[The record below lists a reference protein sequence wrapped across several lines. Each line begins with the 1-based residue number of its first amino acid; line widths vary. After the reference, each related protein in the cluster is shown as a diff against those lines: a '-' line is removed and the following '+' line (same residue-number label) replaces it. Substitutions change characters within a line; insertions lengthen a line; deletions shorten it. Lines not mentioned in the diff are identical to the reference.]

1 MRSTISRVLL
11 GALFIMAG
19 VNHFVRP
26 AMYRSI
32 MPDYLPWHG
41 PLVLLSGIA
50 EILLGGSVLFRR
62 FDAFSRWGLTALLI
76 AVFPANVQM
85 VMDAEHFTPIPVW
98 MLWVRLPLQVVLI
111 WWVWMTTSTNPTR
124 DHS

>member
-1 MRSTISRVLL
+1 MRATISRVLL
-11 GALFIMAG
+11 GALFIVAG
-19 VNHFVRP
+19 INHFVRP

-50 EILLGGSVLFRR
+50 EILLGGTVLFRR
-62 FDAFSRWGLTALLI
+62 FDAFSRWGLIALLI

-85 VMDAEHFTPIPVW
+85 VMDAKHFAPIPVW
-98 MLWVRLPLQVVLI
+98 LLWLRLPLQVVLI